1 MYHLPIIAGVSL
13 LGAIWHKKSSCTQCK
28 SKFTSNN
35 ECVICHAE
43 VCNSCGKDYEQM
55 VYKGVEIFA
64 GGRCC
69 NVHKPRLDAML
80 IEAHLKQDTELEC
93 QAEVR
98 RKNEEL
104 ARRREVA
111 LGKIGM
117 VKSYTIG
124 YLNQKVKGPVRLNK
138 TIKTPY
144 FETKDD
150 ATRELL
156 IMAALEDSYVVQDV
170 KEHFE
175 KATNHRYTYNKWSY
189 SGII

>member
-13 LGAIWHKKSSCTQCK
+13 LGLIWNKKPSCTQCK

-35 ECVICHAE
+35 ECVICHGE
-43 VCNSCGKDYEQM
+43 VCGSCGEDYDP
-55 VYKGVEIFA
+55 VIYKGSEIFA

-69 NVHKPRLDAML
+69 DVHKPNLDAML
-80 IEAHLKQDTELEC
+80 IEAHLKQDLELDR
-93 QAEVR
+93 QTEVR
-98 RKNEEL
+98 RKSEEL

-117 VKSYTIG
+117 VHSHSPG
-124 YLNQKVKGPVRLNK
+124 YKGSPRVRLNK

-144 FETKDD
+144 FRDKDE
-150 ATRELL
+150 AERELL
-156 IMAALEDSYVVQDV
+156 VMAVLEDCYVVKNV

-175 KATNHRYTYNKWSY
+175 GAKDFNYHYKLWSF
-189 SGII
+189 SGVI